1 MRLGYIAKVRFFP
14 NSYKKMITGFY
25 SNMVVSSKKMIKT
38 GSKTMNP
45 LTDIAIIVEGLS
57 DKKKV
62 MQVVREPVEVICTN
76 GTIGFSKLDELVEE
90 LEGRDIF
97 ILVDSD
103 ASGDKLRKQLKR
115 EFPLA
120 RNLYIDHKFKEV
132 ATAPLEHLA
141 QILLRARID
150 VHAQYLHKG

>member
-1 MRLGYIAKVRFFP
+1 
-14 NSYKKMITGFY
+14 
-25 SNMVVSSKKMIKT
+25 
-38 GSKTMNP
+38 MNP
-45 LTDIAIIVEGLS
+45 PTDVVIIVEGLS

-62 MQVVREPVEVICTN
+62 MQLIKKPVEIICTN
-76 GTIGFSKLDELVEE
+76 GTIGLSKLDELVEE
-90 LEGRDIF
+90 LEERDLF

-103 ASGDKLRKQLKR
+103 SSGDKLRKQLKR

-120 RNLYIDHKFKEV
+120 RHLYIDRKFKEV
-132 ATAPLEHLA
+132 ATAPMEHLA

>member
-1 MRLGYIAKVRFFP
+1 M
-14 NSYKKMITGFY
+14 
-25 SNMVVSSKKMIKT
+25 MIKA
-38 GSKTMNP
+38 GLQTMNP
-45 LTDIAIIVEGLS
+45 LTNSAIIVEGLS
-57 DKKKV
+57 DKKKI
-62 MQVVREPVEVICTN
+62 MKVVKEPIDIICTN
-76 GTIGFSKLDELVEE
+76 GTIGLSKLDELVEE

-103 ASGDKLRKQLKR
+103 ASGDRLRKQLKR

-120 RNLYIDHKFKEV
+120 RHLYIDRKFKEV
-132 ATAPLEHLA
+132 AAAPLEHLA

>member
-1 MRLGYIAKVRFFP
+1 M
-14 NSYKKMITGFY
+14 
-25 SNMVVSSKKMIKT
+25 
-38 GSKTMNP
+38 GSQTMNHK
-45 LTDIAIIVEGLS
+45 TEITIIVEGLS

-62 MQVVREPVEVICTN
+62 MKVLNEPAEVICTN
-76 GTIGFSKLDELVEE
+76 GTIGLSKLDELVEE

-103 ASGDKLRKQLKR
+103 SSGDKLRKQLKR

-120 RNLYIDHKFKEV
+120 RNLYIDRKFKEV

-150 VHAQYLHKG
+150 VHTQYLQKG

>member
-1 MRLGYIAKVRFFP
+1 M
-14 NSYKKMITGFY
+14 
-25 SNMVVSSKKMIKT
+25 MIKA
-38 GSKTMNP
+38 GLQTMNP
-45 LTDIAIIVEGLS
+45 LTNSAIIVEGLS
-57 DKKKV
+57 DKKKI
-62 MQVVREPVEVICTN
+62 MKVVKEPIEIICTN
-76 GTIGFSKLDELVEE
+76 GTISLSKLDE

-103 ASGDKLRKQLKR
+103 TSGDRLRKQLKR

-120 RNLYIDHKFKEV
+120 RNLYIDRKFKEV